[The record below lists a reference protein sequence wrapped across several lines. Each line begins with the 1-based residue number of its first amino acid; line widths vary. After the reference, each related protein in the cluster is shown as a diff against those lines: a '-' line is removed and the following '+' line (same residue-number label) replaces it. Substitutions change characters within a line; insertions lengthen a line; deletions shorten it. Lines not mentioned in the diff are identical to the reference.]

1 MRVDKYLW
9 CIRYCKTRSVA
20 TKECKKGAVKIDNT
34 VVKPAR
40 AIFPGDVITYRKNQI
55 SHIIEVLDLPPSRLG
70 AKLVAMYAKDVTP
83 KESFQQQELLKYS
96 KDYYRKKGVGRPTKK
111 DRREIDDFFINTE
124 EE

>member
-20 TKECKKGAVKIDNT
+20 TKECKKGAVRLGDAVI
-34 VVKPAR
+34 KPSR
-40 AIFPGDVITYRKNQI
+40 DVFPGDTITYRKKQVSYVIQVIN
-55 SHIIEVLDLPPSRLG
+55 LPEQRVG
-70 AKLVAMYAKDVTP
+70 AKLVALYAKDVTP
-83 KESFQQQELLKYS
+83 KEAFQQQALLKYS

-111 DRREIDDFFINTE
+111 DRRDIDGFYVDTE

>member
-20 TKECKKGAVKIDNT
+20 TKECKKGAVRLGDAVI
-34 VVKPAR
+34 KPSR
-40 AIFPGDVITYRKNQI
+40 DVFPGDTITYRKKQVSYVIQVIN
-55 SHIIEVLDLPPSRLG
+55 LPEQRVG
-70 AKLVAMYAKDVTP
+70 AKLVALYAKDVTP
-83 KESFQQQELLKYS
+83 KEAFQQQALLKYS

-111 DRREIDDFFINTE
+111 DRRDIDGFYVNTE